1 LQYYKRNWAIL
12 EIIKTLMKRNANIG
26 GNADKEWYAELRG
39 TTGDQKD
46 NKKET
51 DKNKRDSDYEDH

>member
-1 LQYYKRNWAIL
+1 
-12 EIIKTLMKRNANIG
+12 MKRNANIG